1 MEIYGRQGFGRWSF
15 PLFYYAVAQT
25 PIRALRIKH
34 FRKAGRKNEYKEET
48 GRQELAETG
57 GRIPLQG
64 YRCTE
69 SRQPVL
75 EELYHDPDSKL
86 HAQGQKGGVTM
97 PDTKMERE
105 RERHSPQVLVD
116 TENLTREEW
125 LDWRRRGIGGSD
137 VSAIIGISP
146 FRTARDIYYD
156 KLGIAAVEEDEGNWV
171 AMEMGHLLED
181 LVAKI
186 FERRTGLDIYQI
198 KKMFR
203 HPLYPFMLADVDYF
217 ITMPDGTKAILEIKT
232 TNYNAKDLW
241 WKDGR
246 ETVPAYYEAQGRHY
260 MAVMDIDRVFFCC
273 LYGNTE
279 DETIIREIHRDMAY
293 EEEMVF
299 LEQEFWDSHVQKQ
312 VPPPYLEDGDVIL
325 ASARQYCGRADK
337 NAETVVLNGAMP
349 CRLIV
354 CGGMSQDILPF
365 SIIRR
370 NLW

>member
-1 MEIYGRQGFGRWSF
+1 MEIHGRQGFGRWSF

-34 FRKAGRKNEYKEET
+34 FRKAGRKDEYKEET

-57 GRIPLQG
+57 GGIPLQG

-97 PDTKMERE
+97 PDTNVE
-105 RERHSPQVLVD
+105 RERHNPQVLVD

-156 KLGIAAVEEDEGNWV
+156 KLGIAAVEEDEENWV

-299 LEQEFWDSHVQKQ
+299 LEQEFWDSHVQKTG
-312 VPPPYLEDGDVIL
+312 PAALSGGRGCDPRK
-325 ASARQYCGRADK
+325 RQAVLRPGRQ
-337 NAETVVLNGAMP
+337 G
-349 CRLIV
+349 R
-354 CGGMSQDILPF
+354 
-365 SIIRR
+365 
-370 NLW
+370 